1 MLMAVVVL
9 FALSNLPVHVYNNA
23 LAFGLFAP
31 PSDEEEDLD
40 MNMIALVISS
50 IYKFGFLRNSLS
62 ILK

>member
-40 MNMIALVISS
+40 MNMIALVI
-50 IYKFGFLRNSLS
+50 FS
-62 ILK
+62 ILKWKKLMNSLN

>member
-50 IYKFGFLRNSLS
+50 I
-62 ILK
+62 